1 MKTLS
6 DISRADLERRYIDLV
21 LRLQDAEDTI
31 EYYRNRDATR
41 VCQEAAK
48 TVTEANNG

>member
-6 DISRADLERRYIDLV
+6 EISRIDLERRYIDLV

-31 EYYRNRDATR
+31 EYYRNRDAVR
-41 VCQEAAK
+41 VCPEATDAAAEAA
-48 TVTEANNG
+48 NG

>member
-6 DISRADLERRYIDLV
+6 DISRTDLERRYIDLA

-31 EYYRNRDATR
+31 EYYRNRDAAR
-41 VCQEAAK
+41 ICQEATDVA
-48 TVTEANNG
+48 TEATNG

>member
-6 DISRADLERRYIDLV
+6 DISRTDLERRYIDLA

-31 EYYRNRDATR
+31 EYYRIRVAKLVHQDATD
-41 VCQEAAK
+41 AA
-48 TVTEANNG
+48 TEANNG